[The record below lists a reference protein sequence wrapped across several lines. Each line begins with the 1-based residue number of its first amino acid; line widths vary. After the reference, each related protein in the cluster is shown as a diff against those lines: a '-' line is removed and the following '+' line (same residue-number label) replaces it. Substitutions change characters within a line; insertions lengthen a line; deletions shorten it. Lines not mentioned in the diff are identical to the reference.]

1 MADEPKDGGRRYTP
15 ADLERWTARIFATTG
30 VPEAAARTIARTM
43 VRTDLR
49 GYRTH
54 GMTRV
59 ASYVQRFA
67 DGDFNPRP
75 DIRLTVRDG
84 AIIVDSDG
92 ALGHAVAPVLQEA
105 ALAELKKRPQVF
117 VAVRECGHL
126 GALGIHALAA
136 AEAGAFCMLGQRTPP
151 LLAMAGFTEPGLGH
165 NPIAFGCPLPGREPL
180 VFDIACSVAAR
191 GHILIAARDGKPIPE
206 GWAVDRHGIPTT
218 DSREAVEGMLM
229 PMGGHK
235 GIGIAMMVECLA
247 GAFTATADSLA
258 SFVARV
264 PAGGAVGRQSA
275 FFWYMDPGAFA
286 GREVFDAYMSKW
298 TGIYEDAGG
307 RLPGTRGED
316 LERAGGEQGLAV
328 APDIERELREL
339 GGRLG
344 VPFDLAP
351 VA

>member
-1 MADEPKDGGRRYTP
+1 MANEPIAGARRYAP
-15 ADLERWTARIFATTG
+15 AALADWTARLFSASG
-30 VPEAAARTIARTM
+30 VPGASATQIAQTM

-59 ASYVQRFA
+59 ASYVERYA
-67 DGDFNPRP
+67 EGDFNPRP
-75 DIRLTVRDG
+75 DIRIEVRDG

-105 ALAELKKRPQVF
+105 ALKELAKRAQVF

-151 LLAMAGFTEPGLGH
+151 LLAMEGFTEPGLGH
-165 NPIAFGCPLPGREPL
+165 NPIAFGCPVPGREPL

-206 GWAVDRHGIPTT
+206 GWAVDRHGKPTT
-218 DSREAVEGMLM
+218 DSREAVHGMLM

-247 GAFTATADSLA
+247 GAFTATAESLA
-258 SFVARV
+258 NFVSRV

-275 FFWYMDPGAFA
+275 FFWYMDPGAFS
-286 GREVFDAYMSKW
+286 GREVFDAYTSKW
-298 TGIYEDAGG
+298 TGIYEQAGG
-307 RLPGTRGED
+307 RLPGSRGEA
-316 LERAGGEQGLAV
+316 LERDGHAQGLAV
-328 APDIERELREL
+328 APEIERELRAL
-339 GGRLG
+339 GERVG

-351 VA
+351 V

>member
-1 MADEPKDGGRRYTP
+1 VADEPGDSARRYAP
-15 ADLERWTARIFATTG
+15 AALEDWTARIFAGAG
-30 VPEAAARTIARTM
+30 VPRDAALLIARTM

-67 DGDFNPRP
+67 AGDFNPCP

-84 AIIVDSDG
+84 VIIVDSDG
-92 ALGHAVAPVLQEA
+92 ALGHAVAPVLHQA
-105 ALAELKKRPQVF
+105 AMAELAKRAQVF

-151 LLAMAGFTEPGLGH
+151 LLAMEGFTEPGLGH
-165 NPIAFGCPLPGREPL
+165 NPIAFGCPLPGREPI

-191 GHILIAARDGKPIPE
+191 GHILIAARDGKPIPA
-206 GWAVDRHGIPTT
+206 GWAVDRHGQPTT
-218 DSREAVEGMLM
+218 DSREAVHGMLM

-247 GAFTATADSLA
+247 GAFTATAESLGN
-258 SFVARV
+258 FVARV
-264 PAGGAVGRQSA
+264 PEGGAVGRQSA
-275 FFWYMDPGAFA
+275 FFWYMDPGAFS
-286 GREVFDAYMSKW
+286 GRAVFDAYMSKW
-298 TGIYEDAGG
+298 TGVYESAGG
-307 RLPGTRGED
+307 RLPGSRGES
-316 LERAGGEQGLAV
+316 LEADGRAHGLAV
-328 APDIERELREL
+328 APDIERELRAL
-339 GGRLG
+339 GERTG
-344 VPFDLAP
+344 VPFDL
-351 VA
+351 VAAA